1 MTVDK
6 LGKEK
11 IVISFSGIVDKKGLN
26 SIKKYIEIVEADGA
40 QKKKVPESVIN
51 KLSRAINKKARE
63 KLKEKRGLNL
73 K

>member
-26 SIKKYIEIVEADGA
+26 SIKKYI
-40 QKKKVPESVIN
+40 
-51 KLSRAINKKARE
+51 
-63 KLKEKRGLNL
+63 
-73 K
+73 